1 MRATRWEV
9 LGLLGPPGWQRGP
22 STDYQNTK
30 KEREMSD
37 FPGKLL
43 LATDGSEDAMLAAQ
57 AAISLAGDTG
67 AELHVIHV
75 GPAHVYPPRAAGPS
89 LPMGT
94 DEEIRREAQG
104 VLDWQVDEVK
114 KAGGEVAKAHLR
126 VGKPDEEILRLSE
139 EIVAGL
145 IVIGNQGLGGR
156 FSRMRRFLMGSVS
169 EKVARYA
176 RCSVMVI
183 RKDLYDRP

>member
-1 MRATRWEV
+1 M
-9 LGLLGPPGWQRGP
+9 GPPTGYREK
-22 STDYQNTK
+22 TK
-30 KEREMSD
+30 EDEMSD
-37 FPGKLL
+37 FPGKIL
-43 LATDGSEDAMLAAQ
+43 LATDGSEDATLAAR
-57 AAISLAGDTG
+57 AAISLSSDTG
-67 AELHVIHV
+67 AELHVVHV
-75 GPAHVYPPRAAGPS
+75 GPAHVYPPRAAGPT

-94 DEEIRREAQG
+94 DEEIRQQAQG
-104 VLDWQVDEVK
+104 VLDWQVEEIK
-114 KAGGEVAKAHLR
+114 EAGGDVTKAHLR

-169 EKVARYA
+169 ERVARYA

-183 RKDLYDRP
+183 RKDL